1 MKMNIYNSKGE
12 KLEVYDADD
21 FVWDAKNNEILLHQ
35 VVTTQQAN
43 QRLGTHSTQTRA
55 NVSYSTKKLRP
66 QKGTGNSRQ
75 GSARSSIRVGGGVA
89 HGPHPRSYRKKLPKK
104 MKQQAIRIALS
115 NKYRSK
121 DIQVVDKISVKKPST
136 KDVVKFME
144 NLKCDGKTLIIMDSP
159 DSNILMSVKNINNV
173 EVQTASMINPL
184 QTLRYPNLLFTK
196 DAIKKIEKIWGKNND
211 IV

>member
-1 MKMNIYNSKGE
+1 MMKMDICNSKGE
-12 KLEVYDADD
+12 KLEVYDADSY
-21 FVWDAKNNEILLHQ
+21 VWDAENNEDLLHQ

-89 HGPHPRSYRKKLPKK
+89 HGPHPRSYRKRLPKK
-104 MKQQAIRIALS
+104 MKRQALRIALS

-121 DIQVVDKISVKKPST
+121 DVQVIDKISFKKPNT
-136 KDVVKFME
+136 K
-144 NLKCDGKTLIIMDSP
+144 
-159 DSNILMSVKNINNV
+159 
-173 EVQTASMINPL
+173 EV
-184 QTLRYPNLLFTK
+184 F
-196 DAIKKIEKIWGKNND
+196 
-211 IV
+211 

>member
-1 MKMNIYNSKGE
+1 MMKIDICNSKGE
-12 KLEVYDADD
+12 KLEVYDADNY
-21 FVWDAKNNEILLHQ
+21 VWGAENNEDLLHQ

-89 HGPHPRSYRKKLPKK
+89 HGPHPRSYRKRLPKK
-104 MKQQAIRIALS
+104 MKRQALRIALS

-121 DIQVVDKISVKKPST
+121 DVQIIDKITFKKPNT
-136 KDVVKFME
+136 KEVVKVIE
-144 NLKCDGKTLIIMDSP
+144 NLKFNGKTLIIMDSP
-159 DSNILMSVKNINNV
+159 DTNILMSVKNINNV
-173 EVQTASMINPL
+173 DVQTASMINPL
-184 QTLRYPNLLFTK
+184 QTLKYPNLLFTK
-196 DAIKKIEKIWGKNND
+196 DAVQKIEKIWGEK
-211 IV
+211 

>member
-1 MKMNIYNSKGE
+1 MKIDICNSKGE
-12 KLEVYDADD
+12 KLEVYDADNY
-21 FVWDAKNNEILLHQ
+21 VWGAENNEDLLHQ

-89 HGPHPRSYRKKLPKK
+89 HGPHPRSYRKRLPKK
-104 MKQQAIRIALS
+104 MKRQALRIALS

-121 DIQVVDKISVKKPST
+121 DVQIIDKITFKKPNT
-136 KDVVKFME
+136 KEVVKVIE
-144 NLKCDGKTLIIMDSP
+144 NLKFNGKTLIIMDSP
-159 DSNILMSVKNINNV
+159 DTNILMSVKNINNV
-173 EVQTASMINPL
+173 DVQTASMINPL
-184 QTLRYPNLLFTK
+184 QTLKYPNLLFTK
-196 DAIKKIEKIWGKNND
+196 DAVQKIEKIWGEK
-211 IV
+211 

>member
-1 MKMNIYNSKGE
+1 MKMDICNSKGE
-12 KLEVYDADD
+12 KLEVYDADNY
-21 FVWDAKNNEILLHQ
+21 VWGAENNEDLLHQ

-89 HGPHPRSYRKKLPKK
+89 HGPHPRNYRKRLPKK
-104 MKQQAIRIALS
+104 MKRQALRIALS

-121 DIQVVDKISVKKPST
+121 DVQVIDKITIKKPST
-136 KDVVKFME
+136 KEVVKVIG
-144 NLKCDGKTLIIMDSP
+144 NLKFNGKTLIIMDSP
-159 DSNILMSVKNINNV
+159 DTNILMSVKNINNV
-173 EVQTASMINPL
+173 DVQTASMINPL
-184 QTLRYPNLLFTK
+184 ETLKYPNLLFTK
-196 DAIKKIEKIWGKNND
+196 DAVQKIEKIWGEK
-211 IV
+211 

>member
-1 MKMNIYNSKGE
+1 
-12 KLEVYDADD
+12 
-21 FVWDAKNNEILLHQ
+21 
-35 VVTTQQAN
+35 
-43 QRLGTHSTQTRA
+43 
-55 NVSYSTKKLRP
+55 
-66 QKGTGNSRQ
+66 
-75 GSARSSIRVGGGVA
+75 
-89 HGPHPRSYRKKLPKK
+89 

>member
-1 MKMNIYNSKGE
+1 MMKMDICNSKGE
-12 KLEVYDADD
+12 KLEVYDADSY
-21 FVWDAKNNEILLHQ
+21 VWDAENNEDLLHQ

-89 HGPHPRSYRKKLPKK
+89 HGPHPRSYRKRLPKK
-104 MKQQAIRIALS
+104 MKRQALRIALS

-121 DIQVVDKISVKKPST
+121 DVQVIDKISFKKPNT
-136 KDVVKFME
+136 KEVFKVLE
-144 NLKCDGKTLIIMDSP
+144 NLKFNVKTLLIMDST
-159 DSNILMSVKNINNV
+159 DNNILMSVRNIKSV
-173 EVQTASMINPL
+173 DIQTASMINPL
-184 QTLRYPNLLFTK
+184 ETLKYPNLLFTK
-196 DAIKKIEKIWGKNND
+196 DAILKIEKIWGEK
-211 IV
+211 

>member
-1 MKMNIYNSKGE
+1 MKMDICNSKGE
-12 KLEVYDADD
+12 KLEVYDADNY
-21 FVWDAKNNEILLHQ
+21 VWGAENNEDLLHQ

-89 HGPHPRSYRKKLPKK
+89 HGPHPRNYRKRLPKK
-104 MKQQAIRIALS
+104 MKRQALRIALS

-121 DIQVVDKISVKKPST
+121 DVQVIDKITIKKPST
-136 KDVVKFME
+136 KEVVKVIE
-144 NLKCDGKTLIIMDSP
+144 NLKFNGKTLIIMDSP
-159 DSNILMSVKNINNV
+159 DTNILMSVKNINNV
-173 EVQTASMINPL
+173 DVQTASMINPL
-184 QTLRYPNLLFTK
+184 ETLKYPNLLFTK
-196 DAIKKIEKIWGKNND
+196 DAVQKIEKIWGEK
-211 IV
+211 

>member
-1 MKMNIYNSKGE
+1 MMKIDICNSKGE
-12 KLEVYDADD
+12 KLEVYDADNY
-21 FVWDAKNNEILLHQ
+21 VWGAENNEDLLHQ

-89 HGPHPRSYRKKLPKK
+89 HGPHPRSYRKRLPKK
-104 MKQQAIRIALS
+104 MKRQALRIALS

-121 DIQVVDKISVKKPST
+121 DVQIIDKITFKKPNT
-136 KDVVKFME
+136 KEVVKVIE
-144 NLKCDGKTLIIMDSP
+144 NLKFNGKTLIIMDSP
-159 DSNILMSVKNINNV
+159 DINILMSVKNINNV
-173 EVQTASMINPL
+173 DVQTASMINPL
-184 QTLRYPNLLFTK
+184 QTLKYPNLLFTK
-196 DAIKKIEKIWGKNND
+196 DAVQKIEKIWGEK
-211 IV
+211 

>member
-1 MKMNIYNSKGE
+1 MKIDICNSKGE
-12 KLEVYDADD
+12 KLEVYDADNY
-21 FVWDAKNNEILLHQ
+21 VWGAENNEDLLHQ

-89 HGPHPRSYRKKLPKK
+89 HGPHPRNYRKRLPKK
-104 MKQQAIRIALS
+104 MKRQALRIALS

-121 DIQVVDKISVKKPST
+121 DVQVIDKITIKKPST
-136 KDVVKFME
+136 KEVVKVIE
-144 NLKCDGKTLIIMDSP
+144 NLKFNGKTLIIMDSP
-159 DSNILMSVKNINNV
+159 DTNILMSVKNINNV
-173 EVQTASMINPL
+173 DVQTASMINPL
-184 QTLRYPNLLFTK
+184 ETLKYPNLLFTK
-196 DAIKKIEKIWGKNND
+196 DAVQKIEKIWGEK
-211 IV
+211 

>member
-1 MKMNIYNSKGE
+1 MKIDICNSKGE
-12 KLEVYDADD
+12 KLEVYDADNY
-21 FVWDAKNNEILLHQ
+21 VWGAENNEDLLHQ

-89 HGPHPRSYRKKLPKK
+89 HGPHPRSYRKRLPKK
-104 MKQQAIRIALS
+104 MKRQALRIALS

-121 DIQVVDKISVKKPST
+121 DVQIIDKITFKKPNT
-136 KDVVKFME
+136 KEVVKVIE
-144 NLKCDGKTLIIMDSP
+144 NLKFNGKTLIIMDSP
-159 DSNILMSVKNINNV
+159 DINILMSVKNINNV
-173 EVQTASMINPL
+173 DVQTASMINPL
-184 QTLRYPNLLFTK
+184 QTLKYPNLLFTK
-196 DAIKKIEKIWGKNND
+196 DAVQKIEKIWGEK
-211 IV
+211 